1 MKSNLRTRDEKRI
14 NKPLIAPLTHLSNL
28 ALDITLD
35 SNIWK
40 IRKKLNR
47 NVNYNNMLKNFIKD
61 TWEDLSLSKAFKY
74 LKPGHCRI
82 LRSKRNNG
90 SSGSKS
96 IHWADLEAQR
106 LWRNSQRY
114 HAHQSHATFHLEP
127 ICQANQTG
135 KTGCWAKRYFTLLV
149 ILLMQINKFQ
159 IILNKEWG

>member
-1 MKSNLRTRDEKRI
+1 M
-14 NKPLIAPLTHLSNL
+14 
-28 ALDITLD
+28 
-35 SNIWK
+35 WK
-40 IRKKLNR
+40 IRKMLNR
-47 NVNYNNMLKNFIKD
+47 NVNYNNMLKNFITD

-114 HAHQSHATFHLEP
+114 HAHQSHATFRLEP

-135 KTGCWAKRYFTLLV
+135 QTGCWAKGYFSFLAMHFWYKFINPKFFVQKLIWRISSQTYFLS
-149 ILLMQINKFQ
+149 IAWPQIS
-159 IILNKEWG
+159 GS